1 MTQII
6 DASMPNKRRWEP
18 QAARLMA
25 SHVAFDIMFLPGWVT
40 IGLIM
45 GASVFSRTGFGVNI
59 IFNVLIGLS
68 LTSFS
73 IFGGAF
79 FRKAQ
84 LSGISTTIISLLLGV
99 LAQFLSP
106 GTGGVAVLSLLFPPI
121 NCKSRWFHSDSLTLI
136 FSYRCFLH
144 CVNGSVRLMA

>member
-6 DASMPNKRRWEP
+6 DASMPNKRQWEP
-18 QAARLMA
+18 RAARLAA
-25 SHVAFDIMFLPGWVT
+25 SHFAFDIMFLPGWII

-45 GASVFSRTGFGVNI
+45 GSAVFSRTGVGVNI
-59 IFNVLIGLS
+59 VFNVLIGLS

-84 LSGISTTIISLLLGV
+84 LSGISITIISLLLGV
-99 LAQFLSP
+99 LAQFLNP
-106 GTGGVAVLSLLFPPI
+106 GTGGVTVLGILFPPM
-121 NCKSRWFHSDSLTLI
+121 NCKSTMALYRFPYLTV
-136 FSYRCFLH
+136 SYRHLLH
-144 CVNGSVRLMA
+144 RLDGSV

>member
-18 QAARLMA
+18 RAARLIA
-25 SHVAFDIMFLPGWVT
+25 IHVAFDMMFLPGWVI

-45 GASVFSRTGFGVNI
+45 GSGVFSRTGFGVNV
-59 IFNVLIGLS
+59 IFNVLVGLS

-106 GTGGVAVLSLLFPPI
+106 GTGGVAVLSVLFPPI
-121 NCKSRWFHSDSLTLI
+121 NCKSR
-136 FSYRCFLH
+136 
-144 CVNGSVRLMA
+144 

>member
-6 DASMPNKRRWEP
+6 DASMPNKRRWET
-18 QAARLMA
+18 QAARLVA
-25 SHVAFDIMFLPGWVT
+25 SHVAFDIMFLPGWVI

-45 GASVFSRTGFGVNI
+45 GSGVFSRTGVGVNVL
-59 IFNVLIGLS
+59 FNVLIGLS

-99 LAQFLSP
+99 LAQFLKP
-106 GTGGVAVLSLLFPPI
+106 GTAAVTVLSVLFPPM
-121 NCKSRWFHSDSLTLI
+121 NCKFTNAL
-136 FSYRCFLH
+136 Y
-144 CVNGSVRLMA
+144 

>member
-18 QAARLMA
+18 RAARLVA
-25 SHVAFDIMFLPGWVT
+25 SHVAFDMMFFPGWVI

-45 GASVFSRTGFGVNI
+45 GSGVFSKTGFGVNI
-59 IFNVLIGLS
+59 VFNVLIGLS

-106 GTGGVAVLSLLFPPI
+106 GTGGVAVLSLMFPPI
-121 NCKSRWFHSDSLTLI
+121 NCKSRLLHSDSLMLI
-136 FSYRCFLH
+136 VSYRRFLY
-144 CVNGSVRLMA
+144 CLNGSVRLMA